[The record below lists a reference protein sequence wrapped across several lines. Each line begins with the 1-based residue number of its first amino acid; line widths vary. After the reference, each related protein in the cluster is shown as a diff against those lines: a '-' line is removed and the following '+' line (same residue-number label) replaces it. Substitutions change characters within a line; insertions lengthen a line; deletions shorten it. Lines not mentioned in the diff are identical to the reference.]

1 MGVWGSAF
9 YAKRKESAEAATSSY
24 SVSREFLQYI
34 YSVLMAKN
42 HQKIRSRCLIN
53 EFSFTDIFS
62 DSNHGQRAAIVKK
75 NSSWLLPFYMVV
87 ATYCY
92 YEKVRRM
99 MSTAIVSYLF
109 NLFQLL
115 QIVKRYYYLS
125 LNKLLESN
133 GLMYLLRKDVK
144 MKLILDGTASIAVL
158 WLVM

>member
-1 MGVWGSAF
+1 
-9 YAKRKESAEAATSSY
+9 
-24 SVSREFLQYI
+24 
-34 YSVLMAKN
+34 
-42 HQKIRSRCLIN
+42 
-53 EFSFTDIFS
+53 
-62 DSNHGQRAAIVKK
+62 
-75 NSSWLLPFYMVV
+75 MVV

-99 MSTAIVSYLF
+99 MSTAIVSYLL